1 MHRFEKL
8 PKNEVDALVIV
19 FLHRHAKAGEN
30 RKTLA
35 DDELK
40 PVMEL
45 AEPDLFQNDVVMEH
59 GPIGTFDEMEAE

>member
-1 MHRFEKL
+1 MCFCTATRRQVK
-8 PKNEVDALVIV
+8 I
-19 FLHRHAKAGEN
+19 AK
-30 RKTLA
+30 RLA

-45 AEPDLFQNDVVMEH
+45 EEPDLFQNDVVMEH

>member
-1 MHRFEKL
+1 M
-8 PKNEVDALVIV
+8 IV

-45 AEPDLFQNDVVMEH
+45 EEPDLFQNDVVMEH